1 MSKDYSYVD
10 VYGYNV
16 RYITKE
22 NGCKMYFAA
31 DLIRQYNTNNGTN
44 KELKRC
50 LQNNDTQ
57 ELIQVISK
65 NYSVTGQRRNFTHC
79 RDKDKNNKIYCENV
93 IEYKSFIT
101 ETQALNGYVVC
112 LDLLHYILCW
122 VDIKFGY
129 TVWHYLSEEFEKGNS
144 LVTERI
150 HRDYIKLQEKVDE
163 LQEENKSLQ
172 TEVKEIKNKVKKD
185 TDSSYC
191 PYDLDKYITF
201 IRQKDSRTFEVKKLS
216 KKYNKKAYK
225 QFLYDHWKDCR
236 TREEIDEAI
245 VNNIEP
251 HFDDKDLT
259 IIYAKNNG
267 VGESFKRYII
277 NTLKDLL
284 TNFEGI
290 EKVTLNKIIFNRDIT
305 YDDIIKLRK
314 LCKSIR
320 TDIFTYSLQN

>member
-16 RYITKE
+16 HYITKE

-31 DLIRQYNTNNGTN
+31 DIIRQYNKNNGTN
-44 KELKRC
+44 KELKKC

-57 ELIQVISK
+57 EIIKFLGKRQQTNLADCSLNKLNNRI
-65 NYSVTGQRRNFTHC
+65 YY
-79 RDKDKNNKIYCENV
+79 KDV
-93 IEYKSFIT
+93 IEYKTIIT
-101 ETQALNGYVVC
+101 KTQALNCYVVC
-112 LDLLHYILCW
+112 LELLHHILCW
-122 VDIKFGY
+122 VDVKFGFA
-129 TVWHYLSEEFEKGNS
+129 VWHYLSEEFEKGNS

-163 LQEENKSLQ
+163 LTEENKSLQ

-225 QFLYDHWKDCR
+225 QFLYDHCKDCR
-236 TREEIDEAI
+236 TREEIDSAI
-245 VNNIEP
+245 ENGEEP
-251 HFDDKDLT
+251 EFNDTDLT

-277 NTLKDLL
+277 NTLKDMLK
-284 TNFEGI
+284 NFEGI

-320 TDIFTYSLQN
+320 TDIFTYNV

>member
-1 MSKDYSYVD
+1 MSKYYSYID

-16 RYITKE
+16 RYITKD

-31 DLIRQYNTNNGTN
+31 DLIRQYNETNGTKKGLN
-44 KELKRC
+44 KC
-50 LQNNDTQ
+50 LQNKETREMIN
-57 ELIQVISK
+57 LIYNGGNIQNLV
-65 NYSVTGQRRNFTHC
+65 HC
-79 RDKDKNNKIYCENV
+79 PLKENNNKIYCENV

-101 ETQALNGYVVC
+101 EKQALNGYVVC
-112 LDLLHYILCW
+112 LDLLHYILNW
-122 VDIKFGY
+122 VDVKFGY

-144 LVTERI
+144 LITERI

-216 KKYNKKAYK
+216 KNYNKKAYK
-225 QFLYDHWKDCR
+225 QFLLDHWKDCR
-236 TREEIDEAI
+236 TKEEIDEAI
-245 VNNIEP
+245 ANNIEP
-251 HFDDKDLT
+251 RFDDTDLT

-305 YDDIIKLRK
+305 YDDIINLRQ

-320 TDIFTYSLQN
+320 TDIFTYSL

>member
-1 MSKDYSYVD
+1 MSKDYLYVD

-16 RYITKE
+16 SYITKE

-31 DLIRQYNTNNGTN
+31 DIIRQYNKNNGTN
-44 KELKRC
+44 KELKKC

-57 ELIQVISK
+57 EIIKFLGKRQQTDLADCSLNKLNNRI
-65 NYSVTGQRRNFTHC
+65 YY
-79 RDKDKNNKIYCENV
+79 KDV
-93 IEYKSFIT
+93 IEYKTIIT
-101 ETQALNGYVVC
+101 KTQALNCYVVC
-112 LDLLHYILCW
+112 LELLHHILCW
-122 VDIKFGY
+122 VDVKFGFA
-129 TVWHYLSEEFEKGNS
+129 VWHYLAEEFEKGNS

-201 IRQKDSRTFEVKKLS
+201 IRQKDSRTIEVKKLS
-216 KKYNKKAYK
+216 KNYNKKAYK

-236 TREEIDEAI
+236 TKEEIDEAI
-245 VNNIEP
+245 ANNIEP
-251 HFDDKDLT
+251 RFDDTDLT

-305 YDDIIKLRK
+305 YDDIINLRK
-314 LCKSIR
+314 LCKTIR

>member
-1 MSKDYSYVD
+1 MSKDYSYAD

-16 RYITKE
+16 HYITKE
-22 NGCKMYFAA
+22 NGCKMFFAA
-31 DLIRQYNTNNGTN
+31 DIIRQYNTNNGTN
-44 KELKRC
+44 KVLKKC
-50 LQNNDTQ
+50 LQNKETLEMIN
-57 ELIQVISK
+57 LIYNGVM
-65 NYSVTGQRRNFTHC
+65 VPNFAPC
-79 RDKDKNNKIYCENV
+79 LDKDKNNKIYCENV

-129 TVWHYLSEEFEKGNS
+129 TVWHYLAEEFEKGNS

-150 HRDYIKLQEKVDE
+150 HRDYIKLQEKIDE
-163 LQEENKSLQ
+163 LTEENKSLQ

-216 KKYNKKAYK
+216 KKFNKRAYK
-225 QFLYDHWKDCR
+225 QFLYDHCKDCR
-236 TREEIDEAI
+236 TKEEIDAAI
-245 VNNIEP
+245 ENGIEP
-251 HFDDKDLT
+251 EFNDTDLT

-277 NTLKDLL
+277 NTLKDMLK
-284 TNFEGI
+284 NFDSI
-290 EKVTLNKIIFNRDIT
+290 QKVTLNKIIFNRDIT
-305 YDDIIKLRK
+305 YDDIINLRK
-314 LCKSIR
+314 LCKTIR

>member
-1 MSKDYSYVD
+1 MNKDYSYVD

-16 RYITKE
+16 SYITKE

-31 DLIRQYNTNNGTN
+31 DIIRQYNKNNGTN
-44 KELKRC
+44 KELKKC

-57 ELIQVISK
+57 EIIKFLGKRQQTELADCSLNKLNNRI
-65 NYSVTGQRRNFTHC
+65 YY
-79 RDKDKNNKIYCENV
+79 KDV
-93 IEYKSFIT
+93 IEYKTIIT
-101 ETQALNGYVVC
+101 KTQALNCYVVC
-112 LDLLHYILCW
+112 LELLHHILCW
-122 VDIKFGY
+122 VDVKFGFA
-129 TVWHYLSEEFEKGNS
+129 VWHYLSEEFEKANS

-163 LQEENKSLQ
+163 LTEENKSLQ

-185 TDSSYC
+185 TDSSFC

-201 IRQKDSRTFEVKKLS
+201 IRQKDSRTIEVKKLS
-216 KKYNKKAYK
+216 KNYNKKAYK

-236 TREEIDEAI
+236 TKEEIDEAI
-245 VNNIEP
+245 ANNIEP
-251 HFDDKDLT
+251 RFDETDLT

-305 YDDIIKLRK
+305 YDDIINLRK
-314 LCKSIR
+314 LCKTIR